1 MEIYSNKSFSCSML
15 SFHSNLAMGFISLY
29 MFKFLRQNYK
39 IIPTCI
45 ATSGEFVNNRV
56 CFSNQNLL

>member
-1 MEIYSNKSFSCSML
+1 
-15 SFHSNLAMGFISLY
+15 

-45 ATSGEFVNNRV
+45 VTSGELWIEYALVIRIPCERIHQFIH
-56 CFSNQNLL
+56 LLTNALVY